1 MEKKIRFALMVFLTF
16 VLVAPVAAAS
26 NQQKIFSLDSDV
38 HQAIEFLYM
47 AQGLGLPSTTG
58 PYSQAELTLMMEK
71 INRAQLNEN
80 LLPTYDYVV
89 KQLGIEPKI
98 QGKGIDRK
106 STRLNSSHL

>member
-47 AQGLGLPSTTG
+47 AQGLGLLLGSVKLLSPLVGRFVST
-58 PYSQAELTLMMEK
+58 
-71 INRAQLNEN
+71 
-80 LLPTYDYVV
+80 
-89 KQLGIEPKI
+89 
-98 QGKGIDRK
+98 
-106 STRLNSSHL
+106 